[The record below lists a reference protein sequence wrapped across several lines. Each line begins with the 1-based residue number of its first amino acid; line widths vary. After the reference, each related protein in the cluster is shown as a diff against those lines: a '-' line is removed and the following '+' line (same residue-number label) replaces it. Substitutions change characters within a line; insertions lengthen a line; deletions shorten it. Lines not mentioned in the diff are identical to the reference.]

1 MDEFP
6 DSSLLAHFADL
17 KDPRIER
24 TKKHKL
30 IDIVAIA
37 ICGVICG
44 ADNWIEIA
52 YFGEVKE
59 AWLRQF
65 LELPNGIPSHDT
77 FNTVFARLD
86 AEAFRRSFISWV
98 QTVYTITEGQV
109 VGIDGKS
116 LRHSYDKQAG
126 KETLWLVNAWAS
138 QAQLALGQVAVDAK
152 SNEITAIPVLLEVL
166 ALKGCIVTIDAMGC
180 QTDIARLIVEKG
192 ADYILAVKQNQPI
205 LYENVVELFRGAQEV
220 PFQDVPHTYAERVN
234 KNHGR
239 VERRRCWAISETELL
254 NYLRHKSDW
263 TKLQTVFLIEHERY
277 LPNQE
282 ASCERAYFMTSL
294 PNHAAHLLQAS
305 RSHWG
310 IENGLHWILDIAFR
324 EDDARLRQG
333 FGDQNFA
340 VLRQLALNLLRQDKS
355 IKLGVKG
362 KRLKAG
368 WDEAY
373 LLHLLAS
380 AI

>member
-17 KDPRIER
+17 NDPRVER

-30 IDIVAIA
+30 IDIIAIA

-44 ADNWIEIA
+44 ADNWVEIA

-77 FNTVFARLD
+77 FNEVFARLD
-86 AEAFRRSFISWV
+86 GEAFRRCFIQWV
-98 QTVYTITEGQV
+98 QAVYQVTEGQV
-109 VGIDGKS
+109 IGVDGKS
-116 LRHSYDKQAG
+116 LRHSYDKG
-126 KETLWLVNAWAS
+126 KDKEALWLVNAWAS
-138 QAQLALGQVAVDAK
+138 QAQVALGQAAVDEK
-152 SNEITAIPVLLEVL
+152 SNEISAIPALLTLL
-166 ALKGCIVTIDAMGC
+166 ALKGCIVTLDAIGC
-180 QTDIARLIVEKG
+180 QTEIAQLIVDKE
-192 ADYILAVKQNQPI
+192 ADYILALKPNQPT
-205 LYENVVELFRGAQEV
+205 LYEDVVELFRGVQEV
-220 PFQDVPHTYAERVN
+220 QFQDVPHTYAHSLD

-239 VERRRCWAISETELL
+239 VERRRCWAISDPEFLS
-254 NYLRHKSDW
+254 YLRHRDAW
-263 TKLQTVFLIEHERY
+263 AKLQTVFMVERERY
-277 LPNQE
+277 LPNQ
-282 ASCERAYFMTSL
+282 SVSRERAYFMTSL
-294 PNHAAHLLQAS
+294 PNDAAHLLQAS
-305 RSHWG
+305 RAHWG
-310 IENGLHWILDIAFR
+310 VENGLHWVLDIAFR
-324 EDDARLRQG
+324 EDDARLRRG
-333 FGDQNFA
+333 HGDQNFA

-355 IKLGVKG
+355 LKLGVKG

-368 WDEAY
+368 WDETY